1 VFGPAAQAAIDAY
14 ETGNY
19 QSLGSKPDEN
29 GGSDA
34 VLDLMIINGF
44 NDVLYQ
50 DSVSSYHVI
59 RYNH

>member
-1 VFGPAAQAAIDAY
+1 LDPHFEIVTQ
-14 ETGNY
+14 
-19 QSLGSKPDEN
+19 N

-59 RYNH
+59 QYNH